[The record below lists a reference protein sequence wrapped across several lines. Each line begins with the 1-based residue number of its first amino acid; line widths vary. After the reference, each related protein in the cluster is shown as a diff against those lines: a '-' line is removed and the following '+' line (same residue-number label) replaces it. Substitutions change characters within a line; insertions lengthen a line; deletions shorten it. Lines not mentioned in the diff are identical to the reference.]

1 MENLVVKCRSFMRCD
16 DVTRRLFGFFKKSED
31 KIQTLKAQYSK
42 AETNV
47 DKISKELQQ
56 HQITLLKDVAMLDR
70 MYEENLIDGDF
81 YSAYEVVRGV
91 SLFTA
96 GGDSPEPKQVRDLIL
111 SEAARICRD
120 GVDQESVE
128 RWKRAALGSRIRDLD
143 GFHSTCYRMAT
154 YYFEH
159 EEYFDFPEA
168 VHRIKAQDVLDV
180 LRCIVPERTVLSVIK
195 PRKEEIE

>member
-1 MENLVVKCRSFMRCD
+1 MDVSMPGFVMGSRCRDRWDGALVRDLTEELACD
-16 DVTRRLFGFFKKSED
+16 LLCGESSP
-31 KIQTLKAQYSK
+31 LYS
-42 AETNV
+42 
-47 DKISKELQQ
+47 
-56 HQITLLKDVAMLDR
+56 R